1 MVLMCLGKNIDGTE
15 TLSFNNLPLKNSV
28 EVEILGITLDRS
40 MGFKTHIKD
49 ICRKAG
55 QKLSPL
61 LRISLYLD
69 HGKKVSLYKSVI
81 KFQFNYSA
89 LVWIYCSRQ
98 SKNLINR
105 VYERDPRLT
114 CRNETNKQFQQI
126 LREKKERTIH

>member
-1 MVLMCLGKNIDGTE
+1 MCLGKNIDGTE
-15 TLSFNNLPLKNSV
+15 TL
-28 EVEILGITLDRS
+28 
-40 MGFKTHIKD
+40 
-49 ICRKAG
+49 
-55 QKLSPL
+55 
-61 LRISLYLD
+61 
-69 HGKKVSLYKSVI
+69 I

-105 VYERDPRLT
+105 VHERDPRLT